1 MTPDGRSASLL
12 GDLMSAFGLWAPP
25 PPPAPAP
32 PPSLVAQLASA
43 ASSPWVHLALL
54 TLLVAGMVALLLQRG
69 GRTRK
74 KAPVVKARW
83 SGEALSVFYA
93 SQKGHGKRFA
103 ERLVARAHEHGVP
116 ATAVDVAG
124 FDTDQLVQHS
134 RAVFIV
140 ATYAGGSAVPGTE
153 FFFSELT
160 EMSRDFR
167 VEKTLLAGTSY
178 AVFGCGN
185 SEYPPKDFNA
195 VARRLDRAMRLLGG
209 RRLLARREG
218 DDVDNALSEQFDSW
232 LQEFLEAND
241 GGGGGG
247 GGGEAGVEMKVDAMV
262 RPSEKRG
269 GKTKAQ

>member
-1 MTPDGRSASLL
+1 MTPDGGRESLL

-167 VEKTLLAGTSY
+167 VEKTLLAGTPRALARTLTVISTPTPALTHTLSP
-178 AVFGCGN
+178 AVPQ
-185 SEYPPKDFNA
+185 EQ
-195 VARRLDRAMRLLGG
+195 ARRTPSSAAATQSIHPRTSTPWRAGSTGRCGCSGAGGCSRGG
-209 RRLLARREG
+209 RGTTWTTR
-218 DDVDNALSEQFDSW
+218 
-232 LQEFLEAND
+232 
-241 GGGGGG
+241 
-247 GGGEAGVEMKVDAMV
+247 
-262 RPSEKRG
+262 
-269 GKTKAQ
+269 

>member
-1 MTPDGRSASLL
+1 MTRVVATPVSLV
-12 GDLMSAFGLWAPP
+12 GDLMSMFGLWAPP
-25 PPPAPAP
+25 PPAPAL
-32 PPSLVAQLASA
+32 PPSLVAQLVSA
-43 ASSPWVHLALL
+43 ASSPWVHLAML

-69 GRTRK
+69 GRTK
-74 KAPVVKARW
+74 KRAPVVKARW

-103 ERLVARAHEHGVP
+103 ERLVVHAHEHGVP

-167 VEKTLLAGTSY
+167 VEKTLLAGTSL
-178 AVFGCGN
+178 ALALA
-185 SEYPPKDFNA
+185 PPRTRTPTLA
-195 VARRLDRAMRLLGG
+195 LTLTSALPHEQARRTPSSAAATRSTRPRTSTPWRAGWT
-209 RRLLARREG
+209 ARC
-218 DDVDNALSEQFDSW
+218 V
-232 LQEFLEAND
+232 
-241 GGGGGG
+241 
-247 GGGEAGVEMKVDAMV
+247 
-262 RPSEKRG
+262 
-269 GKTKAQ
+269 